1 MEGIY
6 TIASHLVFI
15 VFTILPLVKGEFKM
29 SSKPKMQSEEIA
41 NEKVHAALDS
51 EKWILGSL
59 MIGNAES
66 EEVFDAIRPE
76 MFFMPR
82 HTRIFQAILDLRE
95 AKSTYQL
102 PDVYEQTIQS
112 GYTDADPAYLASL
125 FDGLPEVHSLEVYIK
140 AIQRAYRM
148 RKYVRF
154 AYSLNEMLQTPGVQ
168 EGAFLQ
174 AARDGAAKLV
184 AEFDFSTDLGD
195 TFFDSGVNLFM
206 SLDRDNPLRIETGI
220 RELDRMTG
228 GFHPGELVV
237 LTADTGVGKTI
248 LAQQCRRMACS
259 RGWHTL
265 YCSGEMLAHHLIA
278 REVSADA
285 GVPQWKMR
293 DPKKITPDERVEIL
307 QVSSHLCKQCRVLDK
322 ELTLAHIGSAARGIK
337 RKTGLELVVIDYD
350 ELIEVQG
357 KDEWEQ
363 QKNLARAAKSL
374 AMELNC
380 AVILIS
386 QLRKPLQ
393 GEDRAK
399 PRIQS
404 LYGSSAKAKHASIVI
419 YVDRQ
424 FVRDLEGDET
434 EASIF
439 VLKSRDGRVGKV
451 DCRFNVHTL
460 RFEEKEG
467 ANAKLEF

>member
-1 MEGIY
+1 
-6 TIASHLVFI
+6 
-15 VFTILPLVKGEFKM
+15 M
-29 SSKPKMQSEEIA
+29 SSKSKAQTEEIA
-41 NEKVHAALDS
+41 NEKVHNAVDS
-51 EKWILGSL
+51 ERWILGAL
-59 MIGNAES
+59 MLGNAES
-66 EEVFDAIRPE
+66 EDVFDAIRPE
-76 MFFMPR
+76 MFFMPI

-95 AKSTYQL
+95 AKSTFQL
-102 PDVYEQTIQS
+102 PDVYEQTIKS

-125 FDGLPEVHSLEVYIK
+125 FDELPQVHSLEIYIK
-140 AIQRAYRM
+140 AIQRTYRM

-154 AYSLNEMLQTPGVQ
+154 AYSLNEMLQIPGVQ

-174 AARDGAAKLV
+174 AAHDGAAKLV
-184 AEFDFSTDLGD
+184 TEFDFSTDLGH

-206 SLDRDNPLRIETGI
+206 SLDADNPLRIETGI
-220 RELDRMTG
+220 QELDRMTG
-228 GFHPGELVV
+228 GFHPGELVI

-248 LAQQCRRMACS
+248 LAQQCRRLACK

-285 GVPQWKMR
+285 RIAQWKMR
-293 DPKKITPDERVEIL
+293 DPRKLTPDERVEL
-307 QVSSHLCKQCRVLDK
+307 LEVTSHLCKQCRVLDK
-322 ELTLAHIGSAARGIK
+322 ELTLAHIGSAARGVK
-337 RKTGLELVVIDYD
+337 RKTGLELLVIDYD
-350 ELIEVQG
+350 ELIEVPG

-363 QKNLARAAKSL
+363 QKNLARASKSL
-374 AMELNC
+374 AMELDC

-404 LYGSSAKAKHASIVI
+404 LYGSGAKAKHASIVI
-419 YVDRQ
+419 YVDRK
-424 FVRDLEGDET
+424 FVRELEGDET
-434 EASIF
+434 EATIF

-451 DCRFNVHTL
+451 DCCFNVRTL

-467 ANAKLEF
+467 TNAALNF